1 MFTNTLRPHAARM
14 PAIALAC
21 LLAGALTMGSTH
33 AGDAPLFVPQW
44 LGAQYTFVDQHQE
57 ALHSPYAGPL
67 SLSARSDTE
76 RSHTFGA
83 YFGVALPA
91 HLAFYFDVE
100 MFRGEGVS
108 GATGLGG
115 LTNGDVIR
123 AGVAGLG
130 RGAYVA
136 RRYLQWSLPLGEGRE
151 TVERSQDHLPGT
163 QATQRLD
170 VKLGKMAVNDDFD
183 RNRYANGTR
192 TQFMN
197 WDLFNATSW
206 DFAADT
212 RGYTDGLM
220 LAWVNPSWTLRYGV
234 YLMPH
239 EANGQRLESSLRHA
253 RGEQWQLSL
262 HPHPDGWVLRLLAFR
277 NIARMGSY
285 RDAIAQ
291 ALATGQ
297 VPDVRADDYSG
308 RRKFGWAINGELPLA
323 DGGDTG
329 LFARAGWND
338 GHTESF
344 AFTEVDRTVS
354 GGFQLSGSH
363 WGRPADHLGVGF
375 ALNALSRMHR
385 EYLEMGG
392 SGFVLGDGAL
402 NYAHE
407 EIAELY
413 YSFVPFARLTLSPD
427 LQWVRNP
434 GYNRDRGPATFAGLR
449 AHVEF

>member
-1 MFTNTLRPHAARM
+1 MRPQLPALLLTAAFM
-14 PAIALAC
+14 
-21 LLAGALTMGSTH
+21 LAGSAR
-33 AGDAPLFVPQW
+33 ADEAPLFIPQW
-44 LGAQYTFVDQHQE
+44 LGAQYTFVDQHQGSV
-57 ALHSPYAGPL
+57 HSPYAGPL
-67 SLSARSDTE
+67 SLSARSDTA

-136 RRYLQWSLPLGEGRE
+136 RRYLQWSLPLGGETE

-163 QATQRLD
+163 QATQRLE

-183 RNRYANGTR
+183 HNRYADSTR

-197 WDLFNATSW
+197 WDLFNTTGW

-220 LAWVNPSWTLRYGV
+220 LAWINPAWALRYGV
-234 YLMPH
+234 YRMPY

-277 NIARMGSY
+277 NVARMGNY
-285 RDAIAQ
+285 REAIAR

-297 VPDVRADDYSG
+297 APDVHADDRPG
-308 RRKFGWAINGELPLA
+308 RHKFGWAINGELPLA
-323 DGGDTG
+323 DDGDTG

-344 AFTEVDRTVS
+344 AFTEVDRTLS
-354 GGFQLSGSH
+354 AGFQLSGAH
-363 WGRPADHLGVGF
+363 WGRSADHLGVGL
-375 ALNALSRMHR
+375 ALNALSRPHR
-385 EYLEMGG
+385 EYLQQGG
-392 SGFVLGDGAL
+392 AGFVLGDGRL

-413 YSFVPFARLTLSPD
+413 YSYAPFPHLTLSPD
-427 LQWVRNP
+427 LQWIRHP
-434 GYNRDRGPATFAGLR
+434 GYNRDRGPAAFAGLR